1 MLNQEQAGHIF
12 DRIRRL
18 SSADEVEVIFSR
30 SHFALTRFAN
40 NTIHQNVEET
50 NSVLSIRTNFGGRS
64 AQATANQFDDES
76 LRRAV
81 AASENL
87 AKVQAPD
94 PDLLPMP
101 TAQEAEAPAQ
111 SGANPSR
118 FFEETAAVTP
128 EDRAEAVKKIVQV
141 ADRYALT
148 TAGIYSISNASEGIF
163 NSRGLAKWH
172 NQTSAEISI
181 TMFRQDSS
189 GWQKANAPDVARLDA
204 MQLAEAAAEKAV
216 QSARPMELD
225 PGKYTVILEPAA
237 VLDIVGFMFSDFS
250 GIAILDQRSFLN
262 DRIGSKL
269 FGENINVSDD
279 VAHPLQSGAPFD
291 GEGMPRHRVK
301 LVENGVINQI
311 VFARATAKK
320 MKSSEFAGR
329 VGPIAPTGHGFPL
342 PNEIGETPMN
352 IVFDTPE
359 KLSSQNEDAAQQA
372 ATQSLAQMIASTER
386 GVYVTRLW
394 YIREVDPYE
403 KIVTGMTRDGTFLVE
418 NGQIKHGIRNFRFN
432 ESLIAMLSNV
442 EAMGVPVRASGEES
456 FDMVVPAMKVNGF
469 NFTEVT
475 KF

>member
-1 MLNQEQAGHIF
+1 MLNQGQAAEIF

-18 SSADEVEVIFSR
+18 SSADEVEAIFNS

-40 NTIHQNVEET
+40 SVIHQNVEET
-50 NSVLSIRTNFGGRS
+50 NSVVSIRTNFGGRS
-64 AQATANQFDDES
+64 ARATANQFDDES
-76 LRRAV
+76 LRRTV
-81 AASENL
+81 KASENL

-94 PDLLPMP
+94 PYLLPMP
-101 TAQEAEAPAQ
+101 TAEEAEVP
-111 SGANPSR
+111 SDSPIDPSR
-118 FFEETAAVTP
+118 FFEETASVAP
-128 EDRAEAVKKIVQV
+128 GDRAQVVQKIVSV
-141 ADRYALT
+141 ADKSALT
-148 TAGIYSISNASEGIF
+148 TAGIYSVSNASEGIF

-172 NQTSAEISI
+172 RQTLAEISI
-181 TMFRQDSS
+181 TMLREDSS
-189 GWQKANAPDVARLDA
+189 GWQKANSPDIGRMDA
-204 MQLAEAAAEKAV
+204 EQLAEAAAQKAV
-216 QSARPMELD
+216 QSAHPKELAS
-225 PGKYTVILEPAA
+225 GKYTVILEPAA

-269 FGENINVSDD
+269 FGENINISDD
-279 VAHPLQSGAPFD
+279 VTHPLQSGAPFD

-311 VFARATAKK
+311 VYARATAEK
-320 MKSSEFAGR
+320 MRASEFVGKI
-329 VGPIAPTGHGFPL
+329 GPIAPTGHGFPL
-342 PNEIGETPMN
+342 PNEIGEMPMN
-352 IVFDTPE
+352 IVFDPPE
-359 KLSSQNEDAAQQA
+359 KLRSGRDDQ
-372 ATQSLAQMIASTER
+372 TQSIAQMIASTER

-418 NGQIKHGIRNFRFN
+418 DGKIKCGIRNFRFN
-432 ESLIAMLSNV
+432 QSLIAMLTNV

-456 FDMVVPAMKVNGF
+456 FDMVVPAMKVKEF